1 MDNTIIDSLPKTSVV
16 DYVDAL
22 PTFEPADME
31 LASDYKLGDVREPT
45 PPAVLADGDAVQ
57 ELDAD
62 FDRVRD
68 NLANLADKSSE
79 VVEDLLTL
87 ARSTESPRAYEVLT
101 TAISTLLAANKDLL
115 EAHAKKADIRNKL
128 GTKAEGPSTQNNTQN
143 NTIFV
148 GSSEELLEMLSSKR
162 GQT

>member
-1 MDNTIIDSLPKTSVV
+1 MDNIIDQLPKTSVV

-22 PTFEPADME
+22 PNFEPADME
-31 LASDYKLGDVREPT
+31 LDTGFNLAESRPPT
-45 PPAVLADGDAVQ
+45 PPAVLEDGSATE

-62 FDRVRD
+62 FDRVRES
-68 NLANLADKSSE
+68 LANLADKSGE
-79 VVEDLLTL
+79 VVEDLLSL

-128 GTKAEGPSTQNNTQN
+128 GAAQAGPQTQNNTQN

-148 GSSEELLEMLSSKR
+148 GSSEELLDMLQNRK
-162 GQT
+162 TK